1 MDDVHFDSSLRERW
15 VETQA
20 GWRFEMPDGWMQG
33 RSVFGGLTAAA
44 ATALARRHV
53 DAARW
58 LRTLNVQFLGPVVT
72 GCVRATFREVCERK
86 NVTFA
91 EIRLAQRQ
99 GEVAVVNFVFT
110 VPRSESTSIESA
122 ACWTGPNPES
132 LVEVPYLPGLTPEF
146 TRHVELRWAD
156 GGLPFSGAHEA
167 RTRGYCRFRKPGG
180 DVEGLVGLLDVWPIP
195 SLSVL
200 AAPAP
205 ASSVTWTAH
214 VLRAPRPS
222 NDWFAFEYETAVGER
237 GFHTVVGRLHGPDGR
252 LVAWTEQLVAVF
264 G

>member
-1 MDDVHFDSSLRERW
+1 LVRIE
-15 VETQA
+15 
-20 GWRFEMPDGWMQG
+20 P
-33 RSVFGGLTAAA
+33 
-44 ATALARRHV
+44 
-53 DAARW
+53 
-58 LRTLNVQFLGPVVT
+58 RTEGSPGPVVP
-72 GCVRATFREVCERK
+72 GCVHATFREVRQGK

-91 EIRLAQRQ
+91 EVRLRQKQ
-99 GEVAVVNFVFT
+99 GEVAVVNFVFM
-110 VPRSESTSIESA
+110 VPRSKSTSIESA
-122 ACWTGPNPES
+122 ACCTGAKPES
-132 LVEVPYLPGLTPEF
+132 LVELPYLPGLTPEF

-156 GGLPFSGAHEA
+156 GGPPFSGAHEA
-167 RTRGYCRFRKPGG
+167 RTRGYCRFRKPSG
-180 DVEGLVGLLDVWPIP
+180 DVEGLVGLLDAWPSP

-214 VLRAPRPS
+214 LLHPPRPS
-222 NDWFAFEYETAVGER
+222 NDWFAFEYETAVGEQ